1 MSRYEIVGDNGS
13 HFEPGS
19 NNLVLKNQLGITSE
33 SEIVIVESLAL
44 ADAKV
49 KVLEWFE
56 EETVITAK
64 LICDLHKIWLG
75 STYSFAGQ
83 FRTVN
88 MSKPGVMFSVAEYI
102 PGNMEAFEKDYLQ
115 ALTPCKGLNLVE
127 VCDRVAKVHAELLLI
142 HPFREGNGRLA
153 RWIADLM
160 VLQAGFPA
168 PNYDIYGRNAESG
181 LKTYYAA
188 LQIGFFSQDT
198 SELSQLFRRWVM
210 AGKGKS

>member
-1 MSRYEIVGDNGS
+1 MSRYEIVGGNGS
-13 HFEPGS
+13 HYEPGS
-19 NNLVLKNQLGITSE
+19 NNLVLKNRLGITLE
-33 SEIVIVESLAL
+33 SEIVVVESLAL

-56 EETVITAK
+56 EETVVTTK

-102 PGNMEAFEKDYLQ
+102 PRNMETLEKDYLRP
-115 ALTPCKGLNLVE
+115 LTPCKDLNLGE
-127 VCDRVAKVHAELLLI
+127 VCDRVSKVHAELLLI

-181 LKTYYAA
+181 LKTYFSA
-188 LQIGFFSQDT
+188 LRSGFFSQNT
-198 SELSQLFRRWVM
+198 TELSQLFRRWVM